1 MDQFQVVRELAP
13 ALFGC
18 ILLCVNKSNGQHV
31 AVKRMQ
37 LAAAAKHQSNEGPTV
52 QEDVHVEKRVYRH
65 VDKVGGHRNIL
76 RLLTSFEEDGHEHFV
91 LEYCVRGDL
100 FTMVQEAPHQHLPA
114 SQVLHYAHQICHG
127 LSFLHSHGI
136 AHGDISLENVL
147 VDAHGVAKLMDFG
160 LAVESFHGMQSSS
173 AVGKFFYMPPEMY
186 MGAPYDASKADM
198 WSLGILLVIL
208 HTGMPPFARAHS
220 SGPFLR
226 SVISV
231 LMHDDRSCSVD
242 HVFASFQRHGIRAL
256 LRGWNVLP
264 RFSMDAVD
272 LVEKLLVMIPATRLS
287 VAQVLRHPYLTP
299 PQHHP
304 VPKHA
309 MMGTPEHAGSS
320 CHSKMEHKTRSSGGV
335 HRFFQRVFRKAVGS
349 TNQST
354 LCGTLH
360 DDSSERTLCND
371 TPTSNNQMCT

>member
-1 MDQFQVVRELAP
+1 MGSMSRSNGCNLPPLPSISPTKARRYATVLTLTP
-13 ALFGC
+13 ALT
-18 ILLCVNKSNGQHV
+18 IDRSIDPIK
-31 AVKRMQ
+31 
-37 LAAAAKHQSNEGPTV
+37 V

-76 RLLTSFEEDGHEHFV
+76 RLLTSFEDDDHEHFV

-127 LSFLHSHGI
+127 LSFLHSH
-136 AHGDISLENVL
+136 
-147 VDAHGVAKLMDFG
+147 
-160 LAVESFHGMQSSS
+160 
-173 AVGKFFYMPPEMY
+173 
-186 MGAPYDASKADM
+186 
-198 WSLGILLVIL
+198 
-208 HTGMPPFARAHS
+208 
-220 SGPFLR
+220 
-226 SVISV
+226 
-231 LMHDDRSCSVD
+231 

-272 LVEKLLVMIPATRLS
+272 LVEKLLVMIPATRLT

-309 MMGTPEHAGSS
+309 MTSTPEHAGSS

-354 LCGTLH
+354 LSSTLH

-371 TPTSNNQMCT
+371 TPNNQMCT